1 MGTYPITIVAIV
13 AGAIGVIFLLRF
25 GIRQNAAAAAVD
37 PNPDATGALAVL
49 SFVVALILPVIGV
62 VLAHLTLTRI
72 ARGQA
77 SGRAFAYAA
86 LWVGYGLLTLELA
99 VIVILYQNNYWT

>member
-1 MGTYPITIVAIV
+1 MGTYPITIVLIV
-13 AGAIGVIFLLRF
+13 GGAIALILLLRL
-25 GIRQNAAAAAVD
+25 GMRQNAAAAAVD
-37 PNPDATGALAVL
+37 PDPDATGALAVL
-49 SFVVALILPVIGV
+49 SFVMALILPVIGV
-62 VLAHLTLTRI
+62 VLGHVTLNRI

-86 LWVGYGLLTLELA
+86 LWVGYGLLALEVA

>member
-1 MGTYPITIVAIV
+1 MGTYPITIVLIV
-13 AGAIGVIFLLRF
+13 AGAIALIFLLRF

-37 PNPDATGALAVL
+37 PNADATGALAVL

-62 VLAHLTLTRI
+62 VLGHVTLARI

-77 SGRAFAYAA
+77 SGRVFAYAS
-86 LWVGYGLLTLELA
+86 LWVGYALIVFEVA
-99 VIVILYQNNYWT
+99 VIVVLYQNNYWA

>member
-1 MGTYPITIVAIV
+1 MGTYPITIVLIV
-13 AGAIGVIFLLRF
+13 GGAIGLVFLLRF

-37 PNPDATGALAVL
+37 PDPDATGALAVL
-49 SFVVALILPVIGV
+49 SFVMALILPVIGV
-62 VLAHLTLTRI
+62 VLAHVTLSRI

-86 LWVGYGLLTLELA
+86 LWIGYALIVLELGV
-99 VIVILYQNNYWT
+99 VIFLYQNNYWS

>member
-1 MGTYPITIVAIV
+1 MGTYPITIVVILG
-13 AGAIGVIFLLRF
+13 GALAVIFLLRF
-25 GIRQNAAAAAVD
+25 GIRQNARAAAVD
-37 PNPDATGALAVL
+37 PDPDATGGLAVL

-62 VLAHLTLTRI
+62 VLAHLTLSRI

-86 LWVGYGLLTLELA
+86 LWVGYALIVLELGV
-99 VIVILYQNNYWT
+99 VIFLYQSNYWT

>member
-1 MGTYPITIVAIV
+1 MGTYPITIVLIV
-13 AGAIGVIFLLRF
+13 GGAIALILLLRL

-37 PNPDATGALAVL
+37 PNPDATGSLAVL

-62 VLAHLTLTRI
+62 ILAHVTLARI
-72 ARGQA
+72 AQGKA

-86 LWVGYGLLTLELA
+86 LWVGYVLIALELA
-99 VIVILYQNNYWT
+99 VVIWAYQNNYWQ

>member
-1 MGTYPITIVAIV
+1 VVIL
-13 AGAIGVIFLLRF
+13 AGAIGLVFLLRF

-62 VLAHLTLTRI
+62 VLAHVTLSRI

-77 SGRAFAYAA
+77 GGRTFAYAA
-86 LWVGYGLLTLELA
+86 LWVGYALIVLELG
-99 VIVILYQNNYWT
+99 VLIFLYQNNYWS

>member
-1 MGTYPITIVAIV
+1 MGTYPITIVLIV
-13 AGAIGVIFLLRF
+13 GGAIALILLLRL

>member
-1 MGTYPITIVAIV
+1 MGTYPITIVVIV
-13 AGAIGVIFLLRF
+13 AGAIGLVFLLRL

-62 VLAHLTLTRI
+62 VLAHVTLSRI
-72 ARGQA
+72 AHGQA
-77 SGRAFAYAA
+77 SGRSFAYAA
-86 LWVGYGLLTLELA
+86 LWVGYALIVFEVA
-99 VIVILYQNNYWT
+99 VVIFLYQNNYWN

>member
-62 VLAHLTLTRI
+62 VLAHVTLSRI
-72 ARGQA
+72 AHRQA
-77 SGRAFAYAA
+77 SGRSFAYAA
-86 LWVGYGLLTLELA
+86 LWVGYALIVFEVGV
-99 VIVILYQNNYWT
+99 VIFLYQNNYWT